1 MIQTASPIVGCVEKS
16 SGAIF
21 ELQTVA
27 TRGRKGSPL
36 RETAMRK
43 FTTCLVAT
51 ACAVWSVSAQTTV
64 TLDGTSGSNSIA
76 TGYST
81 TGGLTLDLGFY
92 LDVLVVGGGGGGGSR
107 FGGGGGAGG
116 VLQQTNLLLPSLS
129 NAVVVGAGGG
139 GGSAS
144 GGTGAGGA
152 NSGTNGQNSSFAS
165 FIGYGGGGGGAGDSF
180 NGLAGGSGGGGAGRF
195 ATSGGRCNKRPGK

>member
-1 MIQTASPIVGCVEKS
+1 MIQTASPLVGCVEKS
-16 SGAIF
+16 SGAIR
-21 ELQTVA
+21 ELQAVA
-27 TRGRKGSPL
+27 TRGSKRSPSREIAVRKL
-36 RETAMRK
+36 TA
-43 FTTCLVAT
+43 FLFAT

-64 TLDGTSGSNSIA
+64 TLDGTSGTNSIA

-116 VLQQTNLLLPSLS
+116 VLQQTNVLLPSLS

-139 GGSAS
+139 GGSAT
-144 GGTGAGGA
+144 GGVGTLGA

-165 FIGYGGGGGGAGDSF
+165 FIGFGGGGGGAGDAN
-180 NGLAGGSGGGGAGRF
+180 NGVAGGSGGGGAGRF
-195 ATSGGRCNKRPGK
+195 ATSGGAATNG